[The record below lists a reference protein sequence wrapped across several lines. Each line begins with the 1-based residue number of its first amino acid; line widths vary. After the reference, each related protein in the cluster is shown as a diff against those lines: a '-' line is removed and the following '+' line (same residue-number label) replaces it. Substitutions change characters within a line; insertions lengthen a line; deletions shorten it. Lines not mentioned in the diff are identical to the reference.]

1 MKINNKRKLTPVT
14 FVLFDLVKQCVAR
27 KRYSPPTKFDELS
40 VYIQEITKYLLPCTT
55 CQAYCSYMYQHGI
68 KNTLKGGA
76 VVFGVSAIFL
86 LAAPEVFL
94 DLLGLEDNPELIW
107 SMRMIG
113 ITLIALAGNM
123 WQNSK
128 LNNNPSGIKFVARVM
143 FISAL
148 ALGILTIFIPAE
160 LTVFSIIYAAIG
172 LSFALL
178 YLINLIRK

>member
-1 MKINNKRKLTPVT
+1 V
-14 FVLFDLVKQCVAR
+14 
-27 KRYSPPTKFDELS
+27 
-40 VYIQEITKYLLPCTT
+40 
-55 CQAYCSYMYQHGI
+55 YQHGI

-76 VVFGVSAIFL
+76 VIFGASAIFL
-86 LAAPEVFL
+86 LAAPAVFL
-94 DLLGLEDNPELIW
+94 ELLGLEESTELIW

-128 LNNNPSGIKFVARVM
+128 LGNNPSGIKFVARVM

-160 LTVFSIIYAAIG
+160 LTIFSVIYAAIG

>member
-1 MKINNKRKLTPVT
+1 
-14 FVLFDLVKQCVAR
+14 
-27 KRYSPPTKFDELS
+27 
-40 VYIQEITKYLLPCTT
+40 
-55 CQAYCSYMYQHGI
+55 MYQHGV

-76 VVFGVSAIFL
+76 VIFGVSAIFL

-94 DLLGLEDNPELIW
+94 DLLGFESTPELIW

-113 ITLIALAGNM
+113 VTLVALAGNM

-128 LNNNPSGIKFVARVM
+128 LNNSAAGVKFIGRVM

-148 ALGILTIFIPAE
+148 ALGVLTIFIPAD
-160 LTVFSIIYAAIG
+160 LTPFSIIYAAIG

>member
-1 MKINNKRKLTPVT
+1 
-14 FVLFDLVKQCVAR
+14 
-27 KRYSPPTKFDELS
+27 
-40 VYIQEITKYLLPCTT
+40 
-55 CQAYCSYMYQHGI
+55 MYQHGV

-76 VVFGVSAIFL
+76 VIFGASAIFL

-94 DLLGLEDNPELIW
+94 DLLGFKSTPELIW

-113 ITLIALAGNM
+113 VILVALAGNM

-128 LNNNPSGIKFVARVM
+128 LNNSAAGVKFVGRVM

-148 ALGILTIFIPAE
+148 ALGVLTIFIPAD
-160 LTVFSIIYAAIG
+160 LTPFSIIYAAIG

>member
-1 MKINNKRKLTPVT
+1 
-14 FVLFDLVKQCVAR
+14 
-27 KRYSPPTKFDELS
+27 
-40 VYIQEITKYLLPCTT
+40 
-55 CQAYCSYMYQHGI
+55 MYQHGV

-76 VVFGVSAIFL
+76 VIFGASAIFL

-94 DLLGLEDNPELIW
+94 DLLSFESTPELIW

-113 ITLIALAGNM
+113 VILVALAGNM

-128 LNNNPSGIKFVARVM
+128 LNNSAAGVKFIGRVM

-148 ALGILTIFIPAE
+148 ALGALTIFIPAD
-160 LTVFSIIYAAIG
+160 LTPFSIIYAAIG

>member
-1 MKINNKRKLTPVT
+1 
-14 FVLFDLVKQCVAR
+14 
-27 KRYSPPTKFDELS
+27 
-40 VYIQEITKYLLPCTT
+40 
-55 CQAYCSYMYQHGI
+55 MYQHGI

-76 VVFGVSAIFL
+76 VVFGASAIFL

-94 DLLGLEDNPELIW
+94 DLLGLEDSAELIW
-107 SMRMIG
+107 AMRMIG

-123 WQNSK
+123 WQNAKST
-128 LNNNPSGIKFVARVM
+128 NAGVIKIVGRVM

-148 ALGILTIFIPAE
+148 LLGVLTIFIPAE
-160 LTVFSIIYAAIG
+160 LTVFSITYAAIG

>member
-1 MKINNKRKLTPVT
+1 
-14 FVLFDLVKQCVAR
+14 
-27 KRYSPPTKFDELS
+27 
-40 VYIQEITKYLLPCTT
+40 
-55 CQAYCSYMYQHGI
+55 MYQHGV

-76 VVFGVSAIFL
+76 VIFGASAIFL

-94 DLLGLEDNPELIW
+94 NLLGFESTPELIW

-113 ITLIALAGNM
+113 VTLVALAGNM

-128 LNNNPSGIKFVARVM
+128 LNNSAAGVKFVGRVM

-148 ALGILTIFIPAE
+148 ALGVLTIFIPAD
-160 LTVFSIIYAAIG
+160 LTPFSIIYAAIG

>member
-1 MKINNKRKLTPVT
+1 
-14 FVLFDLVKQCVAR
+14 
-27 KRYSPPTKFDELS
+27 
-40 VYIQEITKYLLPCTT
+40 
-55 CQAYCSYMYQHGI
+55 MYQHGI

-76 VVFGVSAIFL
+76 VVFGASAIFL

-94 DLLGLEDNPELIW
+94 DLLGLEDSAELIW
-107 SMRMIG
+107 AMRMIG

-123 WQNSK
+123 WQNAKST
-128 LNNNPSGIKFVARVM
+128 NAGVIRFVGRVM

-148 ALGILTIFIPAE
+148 SLGVLTIFIPAE
-160 LTVFSIIYAAIG
+160 LTVFSITYAAIG

>member
-1 MKINNKRKLTPVT
+1 
-14 FVLFDLVKQCVAR
+14 
-27 KRYSPPTKFDELS
+27 
-40 VYIQEITKYLLPCTT
+40 
-55 CQAYCSYMYQHGI
+55 MYQHGV

-76 VVFGVSAIFL
+76 VIFGASAIFL

-94 DLLGLEDNPELIW
+94 DLLGFESTPELIW

-113 ITLIALAGNM
+113 VTLVALAGNM

-128 LNNNPSGIKFVARVM
+128 LNNSAAGVKFIGRVM

-148 ALGILTIFIPAE
+148 ALGVLTIFIPAD
-160 LTVFSIIYAAIG
+160 LTPFSIIYAAIG

>member
-1 MKINNKRKLTPVT
+1 
-14 FVLFDLVKQCVAR
+14 
-27 KRYSPPTKFDELS
+27 
-40 VYIQEITKYLLPCTT
+40 
-55 CQAYCSYMYQHGI
+55 MYQHGV

-76 VVFGVSAIFL
+76 VIFGASAIFL

-94 DLLGLEDNPELIW
+94 DLLGFESTPELIW

-113 ITLIALAGNM
+113 VTLVALAGNM

-128 LNNNPSGIKFVARVM
+128 LNNSAAGVKFIGRVM

-148 ALGILTIFIPAE
+148 TLGALTIFIPAD
-160 LTVFSIIYAAIG
+160 LTPFSIIYAAIG